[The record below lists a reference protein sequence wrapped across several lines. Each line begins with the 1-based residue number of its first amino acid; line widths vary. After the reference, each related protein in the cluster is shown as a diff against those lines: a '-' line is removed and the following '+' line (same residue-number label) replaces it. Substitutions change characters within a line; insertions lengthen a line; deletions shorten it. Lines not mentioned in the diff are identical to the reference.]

1 MTQHNIRNRRWGL
14 FAITA
19 IGALTLAGCSGSGS
33 GGGGGG
39 GETPGEAAQSFSFS
53 FPQANDAEDFYQTI
67 AQQYMDETGVDIE
80 LLPIPGDTAATQLN
94 TQLQAGNAP
103 DLFIL
108 TPGAGQSNGVVRLAE
123 AGLLAPLGE
132 ASAAVIPP
140 TTEGLYTFDGEVYGQ
155 PTSLSANGMVWNPD
169 VAASAGIDEYPESF
183 DDLLAACGDAR
194 SAGLDFT
201 VLAGTVPPNLGYI
214 AQVIS
219 ATRVYAADPDWN
231 AQRAAGDVTFAD
243 SGWKQVLEDFVEMN
257 DSGCF
262 QEGAAGGNFDSIT
275 GGLIGGTALSASIP
289 GAAAT
294 ALSGASQ
301 GKYTLDVRP
310 FPPAGSEDPWLI
322 ASPLFAWASNG
333 KSDESVQLAVQE
345 FLDWVAQPE
354 KSVELAELSGSIP
367 VAGAEDAE
375 LLSQY
380 AAVADLVS
388 TGSYSPEPNLSW
400 PNAEVYDALS
410 VGMQGLL
417 TGQTTVDGILES
429 MDAAWDE

>member
-1 MTQHNIRNRRWGL
+1 MTQHNSIRGRRWAL
-14 FAITA
+14 LAIPV
-19 IGALTLAGCSGSGS
+19 IGAVTLAGCSGSG
-33 GGGGGG
+33 GGGGDAS
-39 GETPGEAAQSFSFS
+39 TSAAAQSFTFS

-67 AQQYMDETGVDIE
+67 AQQYMDETGVEIE
-80 LLPIPGDTAATQLN
+80 LLPVPGDQAASMMN
-94 TQLQAGNAP
+94 TQLQAGNAS
-103 DLFIL
+103 DLLIV
-108 TPGAGQSNGVVRLAE
+108 TPGAGQTNGVVRLAE

-155 PTSLSANGMVWNPD
+155 PTSLSANGLIWNPD
-169 VAASAGIDEYPESF
+169 VAASAGIDDYPESF
-183 DDLLAACGDAR
+183 DDLLAACGEAR

-201 VLAGTVPPNLGYI
+201 VLAGTIPPNLGFI

-231 AQRAAGDVTFAD
+231 EQRAAGDVTFAD

-289 GAAAT
+289 GSAAT

-354 KSVELAELSGSIP
+354 NSVEFANLSGSIP

-375 LLSQY
+375 LLPQY
-380 AAVADLVS
+380 APVGDLVS
-388 TGSYSPEPNLSW
+388 AGSYSPEPNLSW
-400 PNAEVYDALS
+400 PNASVYDALS

-417 TGQTTVDGILES
+417 TGQTNIDGILES

>member
-1 MTQHNIRNRRWGL
+1 MTQHNSIRGRRWAL
-14 FAITA
+14 LAIPV
-19 IGALTLAGCSGSGS
+19 IGAVTLAGCSGSG
-33 GGGGGG
+33 GGGGDAS
-39 GETPGEAAQSFSFS
+39 TSAAAQSFTFS

-67 AQQYMDETGVDIE
+67 AQQYMDETGVEIE
-80 LLPIPGDTAATQLN
+80 LLPVPGDQAASMMN
-94 TQLQAGNAP
+94 TQLQAGNAS
-103 DLFIL
+103 DLLIV
-108 TPGAGQSNGVVRLAE
+108 TPGAGQTNGVVRLAE

-155 PTSLSANGMVWNPD
+155 PTSLSANGLIWNPD
-169 VAASAGIDEYPESF
+169 VAASAGIDDYPESF
-183 DDLLAACGDAR
+183 DDLLAACGEAR

-201 VLAGTVPPNLGYI
+201 VLAGTVPPNLGFI

-231 AQRAAGDVTFAD
+231 EQRAAGDVTFAD

-289 GAAAT
+289 GSAAT

-354 KSVELAELSGSIP
+354 NSVEFANLSGSIP

-375 LLSQY
+375 LLPQY
-380 AAVADLVS
+380 APVGDLVS
-388 TGSYSPEPNLSW
+388 AGSYSPEPNLSW
-400 PNAEVYDALS
+400 PNASVYDALS

-417 TGQTTVDGILES
+417 TGQTNIDGILES

>member
-1 MTQHNIRNRRWGL
+1 MTQHNSIRGRRWAL
-14 FAITA
+14 LAIPV
-19 IGALTLAGCSGSGS
+19 IGAVTLAGCSGSG
-33 GGGGGG
+33 GGGGDAS
-39 GETPGEAAQSFSFS
+39 TSAAAQSFTFS

-67 AQQYMDETGVDIE
+67 AQQYMDETGVEIE
-80 LLPIPGDTAATQLN
+80 LLPVPGDQAASMMN
-94 TQLQAGNAP
+94 TQLQAGNAS
-103 DLFIL
+103 DLLIV
-108 TPGAGQSNGVVRLAE
+108 TPGAGQTNGVVRLAE

-155 PTSLSANGMVWNPD
+155 PTSLSANGLIWNPD
-169 VAASAGIDEYPESF
+169 VAASAGINDYPESF
-183 DDLLAACGDAR
+183 DDLIAACGEAR

-201 VLAGTVPPNLGYI
+201 VLAGTIPPNLGFI

-231 AQRAAGDVTFAD
+231 EQRAAGDVTFAD

-289 GAAAT
+289 GSAAT

-354 KSVELAELSGSIP
+354 NSVEFANLSGSIP

-375 LLSQY
+375 LLPQY
-380 AAVADLVS
+380 APVGDLVS
-388 TGSYSPEPNLSW
+388 AGSYSPEPNLSW
-400 PNAEVYDALS
+400 PNASVYDALS

-417 TGQTTVDGILES
+417 TGQTNLDGILES
-429 MDAAWDE
+429 LDAAWDE

>member
-1 MTQHNIRNRRWGL
+1 MTQHNSIRGRRWAL
-14 FAITA
+14 LAIPV
-19 IGALTLAGCSGSGS
+19 IGAVTLAGCSGSGS
-33 GGGGGG
+33 GGGDAS
-39 GETPGEAAQSFSFS
+39 TSEAAQSFTFS

-67 AQQYMDETGVDIE
+67 AQQYMDETGVEIE
-80 LLPIPGDTAATQLN
+80 LLPVPGDQAASMMN
-94 TQLQAGNAP
+94 TQLQAGNAS
-103 DLFIL
+103 DLLIV
-108 TPGAGQSNGVVRLAE
+108 TPGAGQTNGVVRLAE

-155 PTSLSANGMVWNPD
+155 PTSLSANGLIWNPD
-169 VAASAGIDEYPESF
+169 LAASASIDDYPESF
-183 DDLLAACGDAR
+183 DDLLAACGEAR

-201 VLAGTVPPNLGYI
+201 VLAGTIPPNLGFI

-231 AQRAAGDVTFAD
+231 EQRAAGDVTFAD

-289 GAAAT
+289 GSAAT

-354 KSVELAELSGSIP
+354 NSVEFANLSGSIP

-375 LLSQY
+375 LLPQY
-380 AAVADLVS
+380 APVGDLVS
-388 TGSYSPEPNLSW
+388 AGSYSPEPNLSW
-400 PNAEVYDALS
+400 PNASVYDALS

-417 TGQTTVDGILES
+417 TGQTNIDGILES

>member
-1 MTQHNIRNRRWGL
+1 MTQHNSIRGRRWAL
-14 FAITA
+14 LAIPV
-19 IGALTLAGCSGSGS
+19 IGAVTLAGCSGSG
-33 GGGGGG
+33 GGGGDAS
-39 GETPGEAAQSFSFS
+39 TSAAAQSFTFS

-67 AQQYMDETGVDIE
+67 AQQYMDETGVEIE
-80 LLPIPGDTAATQLN
+80 LLPVPGDQAASMMN
-94 TQLQAGNAP
+94 TQLQAGNAS
-103 DLFIL
+103 DLLIV
-108 TPGAGQSNGVVRLAE
+108 TPGAGQTNGVVRLAE

-155 PTSLSANGMVWNPD
+155 PTSLSANGLIWNPD
-169 VAASAGIDEYPESF
+169 VAASAGIDDYPESF
-183 DDLLAACGDAR
+183 DDLIAACGEAR

-201 VLAGTVPPNLGYI
+201 VLAGTIPPNLGFI

-231 AQRAAGDVTFAD
+231 EQRAAGDVTFAD

-289 GAAAT
+289 GSAAT

-354 KSVELAELSGSIP
+354 NSVEFANLSGSIP

-375 LLSQY
+375 LLPQY
-380 AAVADLVS
+380 APVGDLVS
-388 TGSYSPEPNLSW
+388 AGSYSPEPNLSW
-400 PNAEVYDALS
+400 PNASVYDALS

-417 TGQTTVDGILES
+417 TGQTNIDGILES

>member
-1 MTQHNIRNRRWGL
+1 MTQHNSIRGRRWAL
-14 FAITA
+14 LAIPV
-19 IGALTLAGCSGSGS
+19 IGAVTLAGCSGSG
-33 GGGGGG
+33 GGGGDAS
-39 GETPGEAAQSFSFS
+39 TSAAAQSFTFS

-67 AQQYMDETGVDIE
+67 AQQYMDETGVEIE
-80 LLPIPGDTAATQLN
+80 LLPVPGDQAASMMN
-94 TQLQAGNAP
+94 TQLQAGNAS
-103 DLFIL
+103 DLLIV
-108 TPGAGQSNGVVRLAE
+108 TPGAGQTNGVVRLAE

-155 PTSLSANGMVWNPD
+155 PTSLSANGLIWNPD
-169 VAASAGIDEYPESF
+169 VAASAGINDYPESF
-183 DDLLAACGDAR
+183 DDLIAACGEAR

-201 VLAGTVPPNLGYI
+201 VLAGTIPPNLGFI

-231 AQRAAGDVTFAD
+231 EQRAAGDVTFAD

-289 GAAAT
+289 GSAAT

-354 KSVELAELSGSIP
+354 NSVEFANLSGSIP

-375 LLSQY
+375 LLPQY
-380 AAVADLVS
+380 APVGDLVS
-388 TGSYSPEPNLSW
+388 AGSYSPEPNLSW
-400 PNAEVYDALS
+400 PNASVYDALS

-417 TGQTTVDGILES
+417 TGQTNIDGILES

>member
-1 MTQHNIRNRRWGL
+1 MTQHNSIRGRRWAL
-14 FAITA
+14 LAIPL
-19 IGALTLAGCSGSGS
+19 IGAVTLAGCSGSG
-33 GGGGGG
+33 G
-39 GETPGEAAQSFSFS
+39 GEGDGSTGEAAQSFTFS

-80 LLPIPGDTAATQLN
+80 LLPVPGDQAASMMN
-94 TQLQAGNAP
+94 TQLQAGNAS
-103 DLFIL
+103 DLLIV
-108 TPGAGQSNGVVRLAE
+108 TPGAGQTNGVVRLAE

-155 PTSLSANGMVWNPD
+155 PTSLSANGLIWNPD
-169 VAASAGIDEYPESF
+169 LAASASIDDYPESF
-183 DDLLAACGDAR
+183 DDLLAACGEAR

-201 VLAGTVPPNLGYI
+201 VLAGTVPPNLGFI

-231 AQRAAGDVTFAD
+231 EQRAAGDVTFAD

-262 QEGAAGGNFDSIT
+262 QQGAAGGNFDSIT
-275 GGLIGGTALSASIP
+275 GGLVGGTALSASIP
-289 GAAAT
+289 GSAAT

-310 FPPAGSEDPWLI
+310 FPPAGGEDPWLI

-354 KSVELAELSGSIP
+354 NSVEFANLSGAIP
-367 VAGAEDAE
+367 IVGVEDAE
-375 LLSQY
+375 LLPQY
-380 AAVADLVS
+380 APVGNLVAAD
-388 TGSYSPEPNLSW
+388 SYSPEPNLSW
-400 PNAEVYDALS
+400 PNAAVYDSLS

-417 TGQTTVDGILES
+417 TGQTTVDGILQS

>member
-1 MTQHNIRNRRWGL
+1 MTQHNSIRGRRWAL
-14 FAITA
+14 LAIPV
-19 IGALTLAGCSGSGS
+19 IGAVTLAGCSGSG
-33 GGGGGG
+33 GGGGDAS
-39 GETPGEAAQSFSFS
+39 TSAAAQSFTFS

-67 AQQYMDETGVDIE
+67 AQQYMDETGVEIE
-80 LLPIPGDTAATQLN
+80 LLPVPGDQAASMMN
-94 TQLQAGNAP
+94 TQLQAGNAS
-103 DLFIL
+103 DLLIV
-108 TPGAGQSNGVVRLAE
+108 TPGAGQTNGVVRLAE

-155 PTSLSANGMVWNPD
+155 PTSLSANGLIWNPD
-169 VAASAGIDEYPESF
+169 VAASAGINDYPESF
-183 DDLLAACGDAR
+183 DDLIAACGEAR

-201 VLAGTVPPNLGYI
+201 VLAGTVPPNLGFI

-231 AQRAAGDVTFAD
+231 EQRAAGDVTFAD

-257 DSGCF
+257 DGGCF

-289 GAAAT
+289 GSAAT

-354 KSVELAELSGSIP
+354 NSVEFANLSGSIP

-375 LLSQY
+375 LLPQY
-380 AAVADLVS
+380 APVGDLVS
-388 TGSYSPEPNLSW
+388 AGSYSPEPNLSW
-400 PNAEVYDALS
+400 PNASVYDALS

-417 TGQTTVDGILES
+417 TGQTNIDGILES

>member
-1 MTQHNIRNRRWGL
+1 MTQHNSIRGRRWAL
-14 FAITA
+14 LAIPV
-19 IGALTLAGCSGSGS
+19 IGAVTLAGCSGSGS
-33 GGGGGG
+33 GGGDAS
-39 GETPGEAAQSFSFS
+39 TSEAAQSFTFS

-67 AQQYMDETGVDIE
+67 AQQYMDETGVEIE
-80 LLPIPGDTAATQLN
+80 LLPVPGDQAASMMN
-94 TQLQAGNAP
+94 TQLQAGNAS
-103 DLFIL
+103 DLLIV

-155 PTSLSANGMVWNPD
+155 PTSLSANGLIWNPD
-169 VAASAGIDEYPESF
+169 VAASGGIDDYPESF
-183 DDLLAACGDAR
+183 DDLLAACGEAR

-201 VLAGTVPPNLGYI
+201 VLAGTVPPNLGFI

-231 AQRAAGDVTFAD
+231 EQRAAGDVTFAD

-289 GAAAT
+289 GSAAT

-322 ASPLFAWASNG
+322 ASPLFAWASNA

-354 KSVELAELSGSIP
+354 NSVEFANLSGSIP

-375 LLSQY
+375 LLPQY
-380 AAVADLVS
+380 APVGDLVS
-388 TGSYSPEPNLSW
+388 AGSYSPEPNLSW
-400 PNAEVYDALS
+400 PNASVYDALS

-417 TGQTTVDGILES
+417 TGQTTIDGILES